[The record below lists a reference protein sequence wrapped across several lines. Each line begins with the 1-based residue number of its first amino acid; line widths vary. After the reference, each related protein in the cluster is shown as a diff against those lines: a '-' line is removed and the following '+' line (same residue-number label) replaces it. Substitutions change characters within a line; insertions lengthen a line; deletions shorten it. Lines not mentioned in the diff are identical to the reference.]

1 MIAAHAPRRKKPG
14 RWFAIALVALPLLL
28 LGSAFWLAS
37 TEWFVANATPAYLRW
52 MDAQYSIRNRDC
64 AILIFGDSTAL
75 TGIEP
80 RILTQRTGLTACSIA
95 QTRGV
100 VGALG
105 TDLLDRY
112 LQHNPAPNVIVFA
125 FSPDNWHR
133 QKQWDEIAFGE
144 GLFLMLRHY
153 PASEWLRA
161 TVTHPAIAFSFAL
174 HVDELIIGKIA
185 GKALRWS
192 PMQLGPDPG
201 LELGHMTMNFPA
213 EDHCESHDLRTP
225 PAARMPDP
233 IYMAEL
239 RKKYSRSGTTSAAT
253 TVLLAASP
261 IPDCDPQFAWYSQ
274 QLAGLLDFPLRQYPI
289 TDFNSFDRHFTRG
302 GSRRYSV
309 ELADAIGNKQPA
321 AN

>member
-1 MIAAHAPRRKKPG
+1 MTAPPASWPKNTG
-14 RWFAIALVALPLLL
+14 RWFALTLIALPAFIFS
-28 LGSAFWLAS
+28 SAFWIAS
-37 TEWFVANATPAYLRW
+37 TDWFVANATPAYLQW

-80 RILTQRTGLTACSIA
+80 RILSQRTGLTACSIA

-112 LQHNPAPNVIVFA
+112 LQKNPAPQFIVFA
-125 FSPDNWHR
+125 FSPDNWHP

-161 TVTHPAIAFSFAL
+161 AIKHPAIAFSFAL
-174 HVDELIIGKIA
+174 HVDELILGKIIGKT
-185 GKALRWS
+185 LHWS

-213 EDHCESHDLRTP
+213 QDHCLSGDLHAP
-225 PAARMPDP
+225 PVPRMPDP
-233 IYMAEL
+233 IYMSEL
-239 RKKYSRSGTTSAAT
+239 RAKYSQTTAAKPT
-253 TVLLAASP
+253 TVLLAVSP
-261 IPDCDPQFAWYSQ
+261 IPDCDPQFSLYSTK
-274 QLAGLLDFPLRQYPI
+274 LAGLLDFPLQQYPI
-289 TDFNSFDRHFTRG
+289 ADFNSFDRHFTRA
-302 GSRRYSV
+302 GSQRYSA
-309 ELADAIGNKQPA
+309 ELADVIRNKQSA